1 MIVAWES
8 DEDDDDDDD
17 DVDDDVFTI
26 DYDAWFWNT

>member
-1 MIVAWES
+1 MILAWEG
-8 DEDDDDDDD
+8 DDDDDDD